1 VVLVDVPGEV
11 LTKLVSHPDA
21 VLELPKKVDPNGSYV
36 LATTAFLYREGIGLE
51 AVDANP
57 MDTKTLLS
65 RALES
70 WLAGQQTSAERPL
83 VTPRK

>member
-1 VVLVDVPGEV
+1 M
-11 LTKLVSHPDA
+11 
-21 VLELPKKVDPNGSYV
+21 Y
-36 LATTAFLYREGIGLE
+36 
-51 AVDANP
+51 
-57 MDTKTLLS
+57 TKTLLS